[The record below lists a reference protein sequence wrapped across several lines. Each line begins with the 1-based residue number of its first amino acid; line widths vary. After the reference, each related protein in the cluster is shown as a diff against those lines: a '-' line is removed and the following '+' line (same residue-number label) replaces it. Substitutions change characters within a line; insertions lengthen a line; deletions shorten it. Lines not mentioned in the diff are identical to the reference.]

1 MGMFDDFKV
10 AKDNKVKIVYLSE
23 NYQSKQFG
31 CTLAQFAIDVDGK
44 LGFVSTGNDYAQA
57 ADDGNELT
65 IAIKS
70 PEGYTGSLHIYG
82 LDGDSVWYD
91 YILYV
96 KNNQIVF
103 TYEEEAGLAYVSEDC
118 NKTEI
123 LEILNKDYAHF
134 FHEVFKT
141 K

>member
-10 AKDNKVKIVYLSE
+10 AKDNKVKIVYLSD

-44 LGFVSTGNDYAQA
+44 LGFVSTGNEYAQA

-82 LDGDSVWYD
+82 LDGNVWYD

-118 NKTEI
+118 DKTEI

-134 FHEVFKT
+134 FHDVFKT

>member
-10 AKDNKVKIVYLSE
+10 AKDNKVKIVYLSG

-44 LGFVSTGNDYAQA
+44 LGFVSTGNEYAQA

-65 IAIKS
+65 IVIKS

-82 LDGDSVWYD
+82 LDEDNVWYD

-118 NKTEI
+118 DKTEI